1 MYSETVQYY
10 TIQCEGRDGLH
21 EYLANNGVSTSV
33 HFKPLSEM
41 TYWKKAVKNPL
52 PVTDR
57 VWQKL
62 LSLPC
67 FNSLTNEEIDKVIG
81 SVFDYYTMYNR

>member
-1 MYSETVQYY
+1 MKVDN
-10 TIQCEGRDGLH
+10 RDKLS
-21 EYLANNGVSTSV
+21 EYLALQEITTSV

-41 TYWKKAVKNPL
+41 TYWKKAVKREL

-57 VWQKL
+57 VWKRL

-67 FNSLTNEEIDKVIG
+67 HDNLTEEEQDFVIDRVKEFITG
-81 SVFDYYTMYNR
+81 IPSSQRGC